1 MPEAQPASRTEELGY
16 FYDTIHGRVALEDL
30 PEAFRPALKSAL
42 RSEFLNRL
50 KRISQLGHTSVS
62 FFSATHTR
70 FSHAIGTM
78 LVMNKLFNHVKE
90 HGIRDHNGS
99 PDGVYE
105 EVAKH
110 YGRSVQA
117 FDTVE
122 NMVHCHLLLVAL
134 YQDVGELPFQKVTS
148 LFFTPV
154 EADVNDLVSAYR
166 ESNPRKWTTKR
177 TFTVLSLLD
186 DLDKHRDGFAG
197 YDRDFLVYLL
207 TGAGA
212 PSGANNIKVLLQLV
226 DGVIDADRLDYVY
239 RDAAATIGSLNR
251 PDAVLASVVEYG
263 PDHVVVNDPRP
274 VTDFLSTRMRLW
286 TFVYSSA
293 DARFRQVLLKTV
305 LYGRWDRAETRDAF
319 RDCGLDSEL
328 TFDKFKELDDN
339 SLMDRIGRL
348 SAQHL
353 EKYRK
358 RARDLLLHGSLGYEC
373 RVLKR
378 GSLDMNQ
385 SPNCPTLPNEMF
397 FDLLSDH
404 GNHQLYRRESVL
416 VRQALTSKV
425 AKADTVRLED
435 SAGAFSPLFSGT
447 NSAMLVPDGYYIFL
461 PPQRDRQGTSWQI
474 AEDAIKEDNLYP
486 LVVWEDARRDL
497 ACPSD
502 TCTDGF
508 QGKAIAISYCSHDY
522 PVIVRVVRELFLR
535 KQRYRIFLRPVDG
548 TGDTPPDNSEEF
560 VKTAEAVL
568 AVVSVEYLRRAVNG
582 RTCISAEVRAMHSR
596 GGQIPIVPIGVDE
609 RRELNTVQDWDW
621 GGMNEAW
628 RGREVVIPN
637 EFPLRTATEETLRKV
652 IDEALG
658 KINKWKS

>member
-1 MPEAQPASRTEELGY
+1 MPEVPSASRTEELGY

-78 LVMNKLFNHVKE
+78 LVMNKLFQHVKQ
-90 HGIRDHNGS
+90 HGIRDQQGS
-99 PDGVYE
+99 SEGVYRA
-105 EVAKH
+105 VAEH
-110 YGRSVQA
+110 YGKAVQT
-117 FDTVE
+117 FGTVQD
-122 NMVHCHLLLVAL
+122 MVHCHLLLVAL

-154 EADVNDLVSAYR
+154 EADVRGLAK
-166 ESNPRKWTTKR
+166 EFPEAKPRKWTPKR
-177 TFTVLSLLD
+177 LFTVLSLLD
-186 DLDKHRDGFAG
+186 DLDKHWEGFAG
-197 YDRDFLVYLL
+197 YDRGFLVYLL

-212 PSGANNIKVLLQLV
+212 PPGADNIRALLQLV

-239 RDAAATIGSLNR
+239 RDAAATIGSLSR

-263 PDHVVVNDPRP
+263 PNHVVVNDPRP

-305 LYGRWDRAETRDAF
+305 LYGRWDRAETRRAF
-319 RDCGLDSEL
+319 KDCGLDPEL
-328 TFDKFKELDDN
+328 PFDEFKGLDDN
-339 SLMDRIGRL
+339 SLMERIGRL
-348 SAQHL
+348 SSQHL
-353 EKYRK
+353 DKYRK
-358 RARDLLLHGSLGYEC
+358 RAKDLLLHGSLGYEC
-373 RVLKR
+373 RVLKH
-378 GSLDMNQ
+378 GSMDTSEPSNG
-385 SPNCPTLPNEMF
+385 PELPDEMF

-425 AKADTVRLED
+425 AKMDTVRLED

-447 NSAMLVPDGYYIFL
+447 NSAMLVPGGYYIFL
-461 PPQRDRQGTSWQI
+461 PPERERQGTPWQMV
-474 AEDAIKEDNLYP
+474 EDAIKEDKLYP

-508 QGKAIAISYCSHDY
+508 QGKAIAISYCTHDY
-522 PVIVRVVRELFLR
+522 PVIARVVRELFLR
-535 KQRYRIFLRPVDG
+535 KRRYRIFLRPVDG
-548 TGDTPPDNSEEF
+548 PGDTPPGNSEAL
-560 VKTAEAVL
+560 VRSAEAVL
-568 AVVSVEYLRRAVNG
+568 AVVSVEYLRRALNG
-582 RTCISAEVRAMHSR
+582 KTCISAEVRAMHDR
-596 GGQIPIVPIGVDE
+596 GATIPIVPIGVDE
-609 RRELNTVQDWDW
+609 RRELNAVGDWDW
-621 GGMNEAW
+621 GAMNEAW
-628 RGREVVIPN
+628 RGNEVVIPN
-637 EFPLRTATEETLRKV
+637 EYPLRTATEEILRQV

-658 KINKWKS
+658 KIDKWNR